1 MEFKKKMDRIWLED
15 ENGKEVA
22 YVEFP
27 KLEEGV
33 VSITHTVVD
42 TSLRGQGVAGKLM
55 EELVKELS
63 GSGRKARPVCSY
75 ALSWFEKHEE
85 YADLIEK

>member
-1 MEFKKKMDRIWLED
+1 MKFNKKTDRIWLED
-15 ENGKEVA
+15 ENGKEIA

-42 TSLRGQGVAGKLM
+42 TSLRGQGIAGKLL
-55 EELVKELS
+55 EELVKELAA
-63 GSGRKARPVCSY
+63 SGRKAKPVCSY
-75 ALSWFEKHEE
+75 AISWFEKHPEHE
-85 YADLIEK
+85 DLIQK